1 MSKLLKI
8 SAIPADGF
16 FRAGE
21 FWPHAGRIIDADTLS
36 TEVMDRLRAEKMLHL
51 ESAPAGAEAE
61 GAALIADALKDRL
74 KAAIAALPVDAFGA
88 NGAPKVQP
96 LRAALPED
104 APAITTA
111 LVAEVWADLNPPK
124 E

>member
-8 SAIPADGF
+8 AAIPTDGF

-21 FWPHAGRIIDADTLS
+21 FWPHAGRIVDPEAFDEGVL
-36 TEVMDRLRAEKMLHL
+36 DRLRAEKMLHV
-51 ESAPAGAEAE
+51 EPAPAGAEAE
-61 GAALIADALKDRL
+61 SEALVADALKDRL
-74 KAAIAALPVDAFGA
+74 KAAIGALPVDAFGA

-104 APAITTA
+104 AAAITAA